1 MEVSCCVEAGGET
14 LEEDQSFLSRSGGA
28 YYNSVLALP
37 LAIPSQCPGHTR
49 GVWRSPPPPLHH
61 PRCSA
66 RPRQRSS
73 SPVGPAAALPN
84 VGRAQMQTQLQRI
97 PTCICS
103 SSTSFLQDFQVKPAT
118 RLSWCRRSRQLQR
131 QRAWDWAGQYLWLLR
146 SFLGCH
152 PCRLASG
159 S

>member
-1 MEVSCCVEAGGET
+1 MEVGCCVEAGGET

-28 YYNSVLALP
+28 YFSSVLALP
-37 LAIPSQCPGHTR
+37 LAFPSQFLGHTQ
-49 GVWRSPPPPLHH
+49 GVWSSPPPPLHH
-61 PRCSA
+61 PRCA

-73 SPVGPAAALPN
+73 SQVGPAAALPN
-84 VGRAQMQTQLQRI
+84 VGRAQMQTQPQRI
-97 PTCICS
+97 PTCIRS
-103 SSTSFLQDFQVKPAT
+103 SFTSFLQDFQVKPDT

-131 QRAWDWAGQYLWLLR
+131 QRAWHWAGQYLWLLR
-146 SFLGCH
+146 SFLGCR